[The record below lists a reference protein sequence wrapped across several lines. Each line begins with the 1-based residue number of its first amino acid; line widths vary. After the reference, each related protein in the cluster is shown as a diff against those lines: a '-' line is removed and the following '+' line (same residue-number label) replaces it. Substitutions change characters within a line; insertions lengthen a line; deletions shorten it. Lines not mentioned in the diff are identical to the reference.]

1 MLKTK
6 AIIAA
11 MVYTLSSLGLL
22 VHVHFCCGGLAGVSI
37 IAELTPCSCDH
48 HDHECG
54 GGDDCCDFES
64 FYLNMD
70 EDHQIPPNIQIPAD
84 FEAKIPQVE
93 AFAKTEVDDR
103 EPIRWISTRAGP
115 PDGRPATYID
125 LCSLVYYG

>member
-11 MVYTLSSLGLL
+11 LMYTLSSLGLL
-22 VHVHFCCGGLAGVSI
+22 VHVHFCCGGLAGLSV
-37 IAELTPCSCDH
+37 IAELSPCACDH

-64 FYLNMD
+64 FYLNTN
-70 EDHQIPPNIQIPAD
+70 EDHKTPPNVQVPSDIVSKATPIHNVVNTDIQDENPA
-84 FEAKIPQVE
+84 EYV
-93 AFAKTEVDDR
+93 
-103 EPIRWISTRAGP
+103 STRAGP
-115 PDGRPATYID
+115 PDGRPAVYIA